1 MRVKLFQR
9 CLLYSLIPCVVLI
22 RIFHNYNWSIWGSD
36 TGEYLYLTREL
47 VSNGKMLSEGYLGWG
62 RAYPDFQGMQIVAGT
77 VSLVANIDYN
87 IALLWFIPMMSALSM
102 PILFFI
108 GKEISGFTPALFASA
123 FYSATFAVVFANSH
137 AMPGGLA
144 EPIGFLLLLNWIK
157 ILKSDKIWIINP
169 AKRNPWANMMKFS
182 FFALLI
188 THHFTLLLLMAA
200 ILGILIVEIAAG
212 NKKISTEGIMVVGLM
227 SLPISVYWLI
237 YAKSFRKML
246 DDSAFDFLPE
256 SVPVTIVLTLIPLI
270 TLLILW
276 VTRDYLQLPLIKNNI
291 TKQAMVNRICVTIAI
306 SFVAIIVV
314 LWRGVPGTIAPLQAG
329 EYQAL
334 PYLLINVLWIS
345 FAANASLVTSQRYG
359 WLLWGWILPIMALAT
374 IGAVTES
381 HLLIAYRHAPY
392 ILAPLSLIAGIGFMY
407 FIRSYENNKRPIIA
421 TSVIAIFIACAFMS
435 YPPPSVM
442 GGFQEGTNPKEID
455 AILWTGFA
463 EKDSLVVSDHRLSS
477 LTFGL
482 TKTNASWENGAT
494 VINGN
499 KQESKEAAKELST
512 PQAGVK
518 KVNYVLVSAEME
530 KGVALLQ
537 RDPAKE
543 LTGEAKTKF
552 KENNDFPIW
561 FDNGDTT
568 IMRMNPD

>member
-1 MRVKLFQR
+1 MGVKLFQKF
-9 CLLYSLIPCVVLI
+9 LLYSLIPCIVLI

-47 VSNGKMLSEGYLGWG
+47 VTNGQMLTEGYLGWG
-62 RAYPDFQGMQIVAGT
+62 RAYPDFQGMQIMAGT
-77 VSLVANIDYN
+77 ISLVADIDYK
-87 IALLWFIPMMSALSM
+87 IALLWFIPMISALSM
-102 PILFFI
+102 PLLFFI
-108 GKEISGFTPALFASA
+108 GKEITGFTPALFASA
-123 FYSATFAVVFANSH
+123 FYSVTFAVVFANSH

-144 EPIGFLLLLNWIK
+144 EPLGLLVLLNWIK
-157 ILKSDKIWIINP
+157 ILKSDKMWILNP
-169 AKRNPWANMMKFS
+169 LQRNPWANVMKFS

-200 ILGILIVEIAAG
+200 MLGILVVEIAAG
-212 NKKISTEGIMVVGLM
+212 NKKIGTEGIMTMGLM
-227 SLPISVYWLI
+227 SLPISIYWLI

-256 SVPVTIVLTLIPLI
+256 SVPTTIVLTLIPLI
-270 TLLILW
+270 TLSILW
-276 VTRDYLQLPLIKNNI
+276 FARGYLQLPLIKSNI
-291 TKQAMVNRICVTIAI
+291 TKQTMINRIFVTFAI
-306 SFVAIIVV
+306 SFIAILVV

-345 FAANASLVTSQRYG
+345 FAANTNLVTSQKNG

-392 ILAPLSLIAGIGFMY
+392 LLAPLSIIAGIGFMY
-407 FIRSYENNKRPIIA
+407 FVKSYENNKRPTIV
-421 TSVIAIFIACAFMS
+421 TSLVAIFIVCAFMS

-442 GGFQEGTNPKEID
+442 GGFQEGTNSKEID
-455 AILWTGFA
+455 AILWIGFV
-463 EKDSLVVSDHRLSS
+463 ERDSLIVSDHRLSS

-499 KQESKEAAKELST
+499 KQESKEAAKQLST

-518 KVNYVLVSAEME
+518 EVNYVLVSTEME

-537 RDPAKE
+537 WDPAEE
-543 LTGEAKTKF
+543 LTGEAKAKF

-568 IMRMNPD
+568 IMRMNSG

>member
-1 MRVKLFQR
+1 MRVKLFQK
-9 CLLYSLIPCVVLI
+9 CFLYSLIPCVILI

-47 VSNGKMLSEGYLGWG
+47 VTNGQMLTEDYLGWG
-62 RAYPDFQGMQIVAGT
+62 IAYPDFQGMQIVAGT
-77 VSLVANIDYN
+77 ISLVADLDYK
-87 IALLWFIPMMSALSM
+87 IALLWFIPMTSALSM

-108 GKEISGFTPALFASA
+108 GREITEFTPALFASA

-144 EPIGFLLLLNWIK
+144 EPLGFLVLLNWIK
-157 ILKSDKIWIINP
+157 VLKSEKMWILNP
-169 AKRNPWANMMKFS
+169 LKRNPWANVMKFS

-200 ILGILIVEIAAG
+200 MLGILIVEIAAG
-212 NKKISTEGIMVVGLM
+212 NKKNDTDGLMTVGLM
-227 SLPISVYWLI
+227 SLAISVYWLI

-256 SVPVTIVLTLIPLI
+256 SIPTTIVLTLVPIV

-276 VTRDYLQLPLIKNNI
+276 FTRDYLQLPLIKNNI
-291 TKQAMVNRICVTIAI
+291 SKRTMLSRIFATFTL
-306 SFVAIIVV
+306 SFVAVLIV

-345 FAANASLVTSQRYG
+345 FAANANLVTSQKNG

-374 IGAVTES
+374 IGAITES

-392 ILAPLSLIAGIGFMY
+392 LLAPLSLIAGVGFMY
-407 FIRSYENNKRPIIA
+407 FIRSYEINKRPIIA
-421 TSVIAIFIACAFMS
+421 IGVTTVFIACAFMS

-455 AILWTGFA
+455 AMLWTGFV

-482 TKTNASWENGAT
+482 TKTNASWENGAI

-499 KQESKEAAKELST
+499 KQESKQAAKGLST

-518 KVNYVLVSAEME
+518 EVNYVLVSTEME

-537 RDPAKE
+537 WDPAEE

-552 KENNDFPIW
+552 KENKDFPIW

-568 IMRMNPD
+568 IMRMNID

>member
-1 MRVKLFQR
+1 MRTKCFEKS
-9 CLLYSLIPCVVLI
+9 LLYSIISLGFLI
-22 RIFHNYNWSIWGSD
+22 RVYHHYNWRIWGSD
-36 TGEYLYLTREL
+36 TGEYLYLTRHL
-47 VSNGKMLSEGYLGWG
+47 VRKGEMLTEGYIGWG

-77 VSLVANIDYN
+77 ISLVADIDYN

-144 EPIGFLLLLNWIK
+144 EPIGFLVLLNWIK

-169 AKRNPWANMMKFS
+169 GKRNPWANMMKFS

-212 NKKISTEGIMVVGLM
+212 NKKIGTEGIMVVGLM

-256 SVPVTIVLTLIPLI
+256 SIPITIVLALIPLI

-291 TKQAMVNRICVTIAI
+291 TKQTMVSRICVTFAI
-306 SFVAIIVV
+306 SFVAILVV

-345 FAANASLVTSQRYG
+345 FAANASLVTSQKNG

-392 ILAPLSLIAGIGFMY
+392 LLAPLSLIAGIGFMY

-421 TSVIAIFIACAFMS
+421 TSVIAVFIACAFMS

-442 GGFQEGTNPKEID
+442 GGFQEGTNDKEFD
-455 AILWTGFA
+455 AILWTQFT
-463 EKDSLVVSDHRLSS
+463 EDDSLIVSDHRLSS
-477 LTFGL
+477 LVFGL
-482 TKTNASWENGAT
+482 TETNASWENGDT
-494 VINGN
+494 VITGDT
-499 KQESKEAAKELST
+499 EEATEAGKALST

-518 KVNYVLVSAEME
+518 QVSYVMLSEEMQ

-537 RDPAKE
+537 WDPAEE

-552 KENNDFPIW
+552 TDNEEFPVW
-561 FDNGDTT
+561 FDNGDTS
-568 IMRMNPD
+568 IMRMNYG

>member
-87 IALLWFIPMMSALSM
+87 IDLLWFIPMMSALSM

-157 ILKSDKIWIINP
+157 ILKSNKIWIINP

-200 ILGILIVEIAAG
+200 IVGILIVEIAAG

-227 SLPISVYWLI
+227 SLPNSVYWLI

-270 TLLILW
+270 TLLIVW
-276 VTRDYLQLPLIKNNI
+276 VT
-291 TKQAMVNRICVTIAI
+291 
-306 SFVAIIVV
+306 
-314 LWRGVPGTIAPLQAG
+314 
-329 EYQAL
+329 
-334 PYLLINVLWIS
+334 
-345 FAANASLVTSQRYG
+345 
-359 WLLWGWILPIMALAT
+359 
-374 IGAVTES
+374 
-381 HLLIAYRHAPY
+381 
-392 ILAPLSLIAGIGFMY
+392 
-407 FIRSYENNKRPIIA
+407 
-421 TSVIAIFIACAFMS
+421 
-435 YPPPSVM
+435 
-442 GGFQEGTNPKEID
+442 
-455 AILWTGFA
+455 
-463 EKDSLVVSDHRLSS
+463 
-477 LTFGL
+477 
-482 TKTNASWENGAT
+482 
-494 VINGN
+494 
-499 KQESKEAAKELST
+499 
-512 PQAGVK
+512 
-518 KVNYVLVSAEME
+518 
-530 KGVALLQ
+530 
-537 RDPAKE
+537 
-543 LTGEAKTKF
+543 
-552 KENNDFPIW
+552 
-561 FDNGDTT
+561 
-568 IMRMNPD
+568 

>member
-157 ILKSDKIWIINP
+157 ILKSNKIWIINP

-200 ILGILIVEIAAG
+200 IVGILIVEIAAG

-276 VTRDYLQLPLIKNNI
+276 VTRDYLQLPLIKSNI
-291 TKQAMVNRICVTIAI
+291 TKQAMVNRICVTFAV
-306 SFVAIIVV
+306 SFVAILVV

-345 FAANASLVTSQRYG
+345 FAANASLVTNQRNG

-392 ILAPLSLIAGIGFMY
+392 LLALSLIHI
-407 FIRSYENNKRPIIA
+407 
-421 TSVIAIFIACAFMS
+421 
-435 YPPPSVM
+435 
-442 GGFQEGTNPKEID
+442 
-455 AILWTGFA
+455 
-463 EKDSLVVSDHRLSS
+463 
-477 LTFGL
+477 
-482 TKTNASWENGAT
+482 
-494 VINGN
+494 
-499 KQESKEAAKELST
+499 
-512 PQAGVK
+512 
-518 KVNYVLVSAEME
+518 
-530 KGVALLQ
+530 
-537 RDPAKE
+537 
-543 LTGEAKTKF
+543 
-552 KENNDFPIW
+552 
-561 FDNGDTT
+561 
-568 IMRMNPD
+568 